1 MEYIFLLKGLFIGFS
16 VAAPIGV
23 VGLLCINRTLLQG
36 SSIGFVSGLGAATAH
51 GIYGFIAGFGLTF
64 ISDFLIEEQFHLR
77 LFGGIYLYYLGIKT
91 FVSKPIYKKPGIN
104 SSNLINSY
112 LSSLVVAIT
121 NPLTILSFAGVFA
134 GLGLANKTTN
144 YDSAIFLVLGVFL
157 GSACWWFILSGSIGL
172 LRDNLDSQTLRL
184 LNRISGIMILFF
196 GFVLLCQLLINWESY
211 LN

>member
-64 ISDFLIEEQFHLR
+64 ISDFLIEGQFHLR
-77 LFGGIYLYYLGIKT
+77 LFSGIYFYYLGVKT
-91 FVSKPIYKKPGIN
+91 FISRPTYKKQTFRV
-104 SSNLINSY
+104 SSISLINSY

-144 YDSAIFLVLGVFL
+144 YDSGVILVLGIFL
-157 GSACWWFILSGSIGL
+157 GSACWWFMLSSSVGL
-172 LRDNLDSQTLRL
+172 LRHKLDSQTLQL

-196 GFVLLCQLLINWESY
+196 GFVVLCQLLINW
-211 LN
+211 